1 MDERAAAPVTVSAGA
16 PPLCTPLSFQNKQTD
31 YPLAAT
37 LYGSVGRVTA
47 IACHGL
53 LSSQQRPEGAELLR
67 VLRPRRI
74 PLLSL
79 DFGGCGRSGGDFY
92 GTTFSRQMSDLD
104 ASLAYLAQRGAQR
117 FVLFGMGL
125 GGSVAC
131 LAAARDERVVGVAT
145 LSACGRPADLPGRP
159 GSDYA
164 GLGPSGD
171 FTTARGAL
179 GPTFYADCMAH
190 DVVAAIGIVRAA
202 LLVVHGDADA
212 SVPSAEAHDLAS
224 AARHASLELVLGAD
238 HLFSQA
244 THRRAAMRRVGEFI
258 ETTALSA
265 LF

>member
-1 MDERAAAPVTVSAGA
+1 MDERAAAPSRIPRGG
-16 PPLCTPLSFQNKQTD
+16 LSLSTALVFRNSQNN

-53 LSSQQRPEGAELLR
+53 LGSQNSAEGAELRR
-67 VLRPRRI
+67 VLQPQRI
-74 PLLSL
+74 PLLCL
-79 DFGGCGRSGGDFY
+79 DFGGCGRSGGTFY
-92 GTTFSRQMSDLD
+92 GTTFSRQMSDVD
-104 ASLAYLAQRGAQR
+104 ATLACLAQRGAQR

-145 LSACGRPADLPGRP
+145 LSACGRPAELPGRQ
-159 GSDYA
+159 GSAYA
-164 GLGPSGD
+164 TLGPNGD
-171 FTTARGAL
+171 FQTPRGAL
-179 GPTFYADCMAH
+179 GPTFYADCLAH
-190 DVVAAIGIVRAA
+190 DVVAAVSILRAKV
-202 LLVVHGDADA
+202 LVVHGDADV

-238 HLFSQA
+238 HLFSRA
-244 THRRAAMRRVGEFI
+244 THRRAAMRRIGQFI